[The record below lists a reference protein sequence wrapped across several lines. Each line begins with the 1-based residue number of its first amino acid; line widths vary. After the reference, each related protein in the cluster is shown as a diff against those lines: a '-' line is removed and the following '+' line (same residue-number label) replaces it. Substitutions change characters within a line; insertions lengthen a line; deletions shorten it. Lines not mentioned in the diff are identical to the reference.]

1 MGGNSWIVDNLNSAL
16 NTWNDKQTEIWQLLT
31 QSPESFRGG
40 GIWQVMVNLH
50 GALLAIGYGLLVLFF
65 AAGVIKTCGSFAEVK
80 RPEHALKL
88 FIRFALAKG
97 AVTYGLELML
107 AVFNIVQGM
116 VSTVMSRSGVAG
128 LSGMALPQELVDL
141 VNSVGFWDSIPL
153 WAVTLIGGLLIT
165 LLSFAMILTVYGR
178 MFSLFM
184 YAAIAPIPLASFV
197 HKSARVCHLH
207 GLFPPFRRRFSATL
221 SGLLATQTVFLNNER
236 GTSKNAVTTFK
247 EVHRNDGLQEN
258 SYASKY
264 GVQPTRNGT
273 Q

>member
-1 MGGNSWIVDNLNSAL
+1 MRKINLTRANKIILLKALGDYYYRQRAMNTGWRETGYLILKVDS
-16 NTWNDKQTEIWQLLT
+16 
-31 QSPESFRGG
+31 
-40 GIWQVMVNLH
+40 
-50 GALLAIGYGLLVLFF
+50 
-65 AAGVIKTCGSFAEVK
+65 
-80 RPEHALKL
+80 
-88 FIRFALAKG
+88 
-97 AVTYGLELML
+97 
-107 AVFNIVQGM
+107 
-116 VSTVMSRSGVAG
+116 
-128 LSGMALPQELVDL
+128 LP
-141 VNSVGFWDSIPL
+141 VGKK
-153 WAVTLIGGLLIT
+153 A
-165 LLSFAMILTVYGR
+165 
-178 MFSLFM
+178 
-184 YAAIAPIPLASFV
+184 V